1 MMKRSFALKHNHR
14 YLEMHFQKEKKKR
27 RKIQRM
33 DCRLTYYTEVKRTP
47 MLKDRVLGIYVSTN

>member
-1 MMKRSFALKHNHR
+1 
-14 YLEMHFQKEKKKR
+14 LEMHFQKEKKRR